1 VVVRPGDEARPG
13 DGVLFAGETDA
24 LRSAGAFDD
33 DEAAAAGGA
42 AGARAGETGF
52 SGAAAG
58 ARAGETGLGAV
69 AASGR
74 PGLAEAG
81 ARPGLG
87 SARKPF
93 STAEVCTGAG
103 RNGSWPGRCAP
114 VRSARRATRAAI
126 ESGRSAAEDDGPAPR
141 EEPAPGEVGGPGE
154 PSLGVEASID
164 RGGAATNGG
173 GDWFRTWRGWAR
185 VSDEL
190 RSAQLLA
197 ARMAGGAPGRRR
209 RTRGATNGPGS
220 GSGRPWLARQAA
232 REGLSSP
239 RKGRGQ
245 S

>member
-1 VVVRPGDEARPG
+1 MVRPGDEARPG
-13 DGVLFAGETDA
+13 DGVRFAGETDA

-42 AGARAGETGF
+42 AGARAGETG
-52 SGAAAG
+52 
-58 ARAGETGLGAV
+58 LGAV

-74 PGLAEAG
+74 PGLAVAG

-126 ESGRSAAEDDGPAPR
+126 ESGSSAAEDDGPAPR

-190 RSAQLLA
+190 RPRASPQKRWGGRRTGSAA
-197 ARMAGGAPGRRR
+197 KDARRDERPGERLWSAMVGSAGGE
-209 RTRGATNGPGS
+209 RGALFFRA
-220 GSGRPWLARQAA
+220 RPR
-232 REGLSSP
+232 P
-239 RKGRGQ
+239 K
-245 S
+245 

>member
-1 VVVRPGDEARPG
+1 MVVRPGDEARPG
-13 DGVLFAGETDA
+13 DGVRFAGETDA

-74 PGLAEAG
+74 PGLAVAG

-126 ESGRSAAEDDGPAPR
+126 ESGSSAAEDDGPAPR

-190 RSAQLLA
+190 RRRAPRWGGRRTGSAA
-197 ARMAGGAPGRRR
+197 KDARRDERPGERPWSAMVGSAGGE
-209 RTRGATNGPGS
+209 RGALFS
-220 GSGRPWLARQAA
+220 ARKAD
-232 REGLSSP
+232 
-239 RKGRGQ
+239 GQ